1 MKRVIETSKAPKAI
15 GPYSQAIEVD
25 NTLYCS
31 GMIPIDP
38 ESGDVVFG
46 EIKIQTAQ
54 VLKNIDAL
62 LNAAGY
68 SKEDVVKTT
77 CLLSDISYFAE
88 FNEVYGE
95 YFTNKPARSCF
106 AVKDLPRGVDLEIEV
121 IAHKD

>member
-77 CLLSDISYFAE
+77 CLLSDISYFSE

>member
-88 FNEVYGE
+88 F
-95 YFTNKPARSCF
+95 K
-106 AVKDLPRGVDLEIEV
+106 L
-121 IAHKD
+121 